1 MRTLKSSFSI
11 DPAPTP
17 KNIQIG
23 EVLES
28 AKCKIRDLVGFV
40 TWDEIKQRELLKV
53 FGQLNEGIYKL
64 ISSDVDRTMTSQVA
78 KLQSELKTLQKSK
91 DYYKQLASKYKAIA
105 TSDKSP
111 SKFKAQLKEKES
123 LLGALMQQ
131 NTSLKR
137 RITHLEKSDL
147 IAEKSAADDAK
158 LIVKTRGM
166 EKQMAELVQL
176 SSQVI
181 GTLENLEIP
190 HNRLLDYEVRKLREF
205 MDYLPKE
212 FSKNKFSQTQG
223 LANLRSS
230 VFKSPDLTPRPKK
243 K

>member
-1 MRTLKSSFSI
+1 
-11 DPAPTP
+11 
-17 KNIQIG
+17 
-23 EVLES
+23 
-28 AKCKIRDLVGFV
+28 
-40 TWDEIKQRELLKV
+40 
-53 FGQLNEGIYKL
+53 
-64 ISSDVDRTMTSQVA
+64 
-78 KLQSELKTLQKSK
+78 
-91 DYYKQLASKYKAIA
+91 
-105 TSDKSP
+105 
-111 SKFKAQLKEKES
+111 
-123 LLGALMQQ
+123 MQQ

-212 FSKNKFSQTQG
+212 FSKNKFSQT
-223 LANLRSS
+223 
-230 VFKSPDLTPRPKK
+230 
-243 K
+243 